1 MIGIQQKNCRIL
13 CYQHYHLIDKPV
25 ITFYGCE
32 FICISELSWNFLK
45 NINAQVIEFFSFLSF
60 FYFYLVCFT
69 FSISYSGLQFHLVSV
84 FQFLLLF
91 FFFFLDVLS
100 QEQQKSFCMHIY
112 NMHNIYIFENMNFC
126 LTKRFMT
133 F

>member
-91 FFFFLDVLS
+91 FFFFFWMFFLKNSRKAFV
-100 QEQQKSFCMHIY
+100 CIY
-112 NMHNIYIFENMNFC
+112 IICIIYIF
-126 LTKRFMT
+126 LKT
-133 F
+133 